1 MNDRRETLK
10 QLASMLCVGA
20 LPALASCGG
29 GNQGEPSAAQLE
41 SALSSGRPST
51 LALPA
56 SVGAPHVLV
65 VGGGMGG
72 ATLAKYLRMWS
83 DGAIA
88 VTLIDRDATYTASM
102 LSSLVLTGQ
111 RALSAGTVSRAAL
124 ASRYG
129 VKLVTGEVNR
139 IDAGSRQVTLANGT
153 TLRGDRLVLAPGL
166 QFDRLP
172 GLESD
177 AAFQAN
183 PHAWVAGPQTTA
195 LAAQLRAMRAGG
207 SFVLTIPP
215 APYRCPPG
223 PYERASLVADWLKR
237 NKPGAKVIVLD
248 ANPAIVAERASFTR
262 AFTVTHAGVIEYV
275 PNAVVQSIDA
285 ASKTVH
291 TTLGSFR
298 ADVLNP
304 IAPQRAPKWLAD
316 AGLVNVAGRW
326 AGVNV
331 LSYESSAAG
340 ASGVHVIGDACG
352 TTQPKSGHI
361 ANQEAKVCADAI
373 IRALRGAPPDA
384 GPMTSSACFSTITM
398 STASWLHASFAY
410 DPTTRTMKGVPD
422 SLAEAASDNGDN
434 FQDMYKWFGTIMKDS
449 FA

>member
-1 MNDRRETLK
+1 
-10 QLASMLCVGA
+10 
-20 LPALASCGG
+20 
-29 GNQGEPSAAQLE
+29 
-41 SALSSGRPST
+41 
-51 LALPA
+51 
-56 SVGAPHVLV
+56 
-65 VGGGMGG
+65 
-72 ATLAKYLRMWS
+72 
-83 DGAIA
+83 
-88 VTLIDRDATYTASM
+88 
-102 LSSLVLTGQ
+102 
-111 RALSAGTVSRAAL
+111 
-124 ASRYG
+124 
-129 VKLVTGEVNR
+129 
-139 IDAGSRQVTLANGT
+139 
-153 TLRGDRLVLAPGL
+153 
-166 QFDRLP
+166 
-172 GLESD
+172 
-177 AAFQAN
+177 
-183 PHAWVAGPQTTA
+183 
-195 LAAQLRAMRAGG
+195 MRAGG

-434 FQDMYKWFGTIMKDS
+434 FEDMYKWFGTIMKDS

>member
-1 MNDRRETLK
+1 MNERRIILK
-10 QLASMLCVGA
+10 QLASVLCVGA
-20 LPALASCGG
+20 LPALALADER
-29 GNQGEPSAAQLE
+29 Q
-41 SALSSGRPST
+41 SSGSPQRP
-51 LALPA
+51 LPPA
-56 SVGAPHVLV
+56 PAGAPHVLV

-72 ATLAKYLRMWS
+72 ATLSKYLRMWS
-83 DGAIA
+83 GGEIA
-88 VTLIDRDATYTASM
+88 VSLVDRDAAYTTCM

-111 RALSAGTVSRAAL
+111 RTLSAGTVSRAVL
-124 ASRYG
+124 SSGYG
-129 VKLVTGEVNR
+129 VKLVTGAVTG
-139 IDAGSRQVTLANGT
+139 IDAANHQVTLADGT

-166 QFDRLP
+166 EFDRLP
-172 GLESD
+172 GLESN
-177 AAFQAN
+177 AAFDAN

-207 SFVLTIPP
+207 TFVLTIPP
-215 APYRCPPG
+215 VPYRCPPG

-237 NKPGAKVIVLD
+237 NKPGNKVIVLD

-262 AFTVTHAGVIEYV
+262 AFTVTHAGVIDYV

-285 ASKTVH
+285 PSKTVH

-304 IAPQRAPKWLAD
+304 IPPQRAPKLLAD
-316 AGLVNVAGRW
+316 AGLVNFAGRW

-331 LSYESSAAG
+331 LNYESTVAV

-373 IRALRGAPPDA
+373 IRALRGSPPDQ

-398 STASWLHASFAY
+398 STASWLHASFVY
-410 DPTTRTMKGVPD
+410 DPGTKTMQIVPA
-422 SLAEAASDNGDN
+422 SAAEAASADGDN
-434 FQDMYKWFGTIMKDS
+434 FKDMLKWFDGIMKDS